1 VTVTE
6 NGTGIN
12 DVAAQAQ
19 GRDPRL
25 SGPPRTPGE
34 AVAAMRRRVR
44 AGELGPWPVIFGLI
58 VIAIVFQSLNDRFLT
73 PGNLSNLAV
82 QIAGGGTIAVGI
94 VFVLLLGEIDLSA
107 GSVSGAAGALM
118 AVLTV
123 THGWPVWAGILA
135 ALVLGTAIGAF
146 QGTIFAKIGVP
157 SFVVTLGGLMG
168 WLGLQL
174 WILGPQGTINLPYDG
189 FVAKLTHTNLPAGL
203 GWVITGAL
211 VVVYLVAAL
220 VDVRRRAAAG
230 LPARSPVGLVIRT
243 VGLAVILGGVTA
255 VLNNSRGVPLALVIF
270 AALVVGFDLLLRKTR
285 YGRSIFAVGGNIEA
299 ARRAGLSV
307 DRIRISVYALCS
319 LLAAFGGILFA
330 SRGYSV
336 GQNSGGSDTLLLSIA
351 AAVIGGTSLFGGRG
365 STYSALLGIL
375 VLQSIQSGMLLV
387 QIDTPIRYMVTAAVL
402 VGAVILDS
410 LSRRGRRSSG
420 RE

>member
-1 VTVTE
+1 MTVTD
-6 NGTGIN
+6 NGAGIN
-12 DVAAQAQ
+12 PVAATAQ

-25 SGPPRTPGE
+25 SGPPRTPAE
-34 AVAAMRRRVR
+34 AVRAVRRRVR

-58 VIAIVFQSLNDRFLT
+58 VIAVVFQSLTDSFLS
-73 PGNLSNLAV
+73 PGNLTNLAM
-82 QIAGGGTIAVGI
+82 QIAAGGTIAVGI

-123 THGWPVWAGILA
+123 SHGWPAWLGILA
-135 ALVLGTAIGAF
+135 ALVMGALIGAF

-174 WILGPQGTINLPYDG
+174 LILGPQGTINIPYDG
-189 FVAKLTHTNLPAGL
+189 FVAKLTNTFLPRVA
-203 GWVITGAL
+203 GWVVTVGI
-211 VVVYLVAAL
+211 VVVYFVFAL
-220 VDVRRRAAAG
+220 LDLRRRSAAG
-230 LPARSPVGLVIRT
+230 LPGRGMVSLLIRT
-243 VGLAVILGGVTA
+243 IGLGLLAGSVTA
-255 VLNNSRGVPLALVIF
+255 VLNQGRGVPLALVI
-270 AALVVGFDLLLRKTR
+270 LVTIVVVFDLILRRTR

-299 ARRAGLSV
+299 ARRAGLPV
-307 DRIRISVYALCS
+307 DRIRISVFALCS
-319 LLAAFGGILFA
+319 TLAAFGGILFA

-336 GQNSGGSDTLLLSIA
+336 GQSSGGSDTLLLAIA